1 VTFFCLIESENPS
14 ATRMEMLDAGCP
26 LAAQDEAA
34 RLMGQ
39 HPDAVSAVVFTTE
52 TTIATLYADRAAA

>member
-1 VTFFCLIESENPS
+1 
-14 ATRMEMLDAGCP
+14 MLDAECP

-39 HPDAVSAVVFTTE
+39 HPGAVSAVVFTTE